1 LSSLTYQREASIA
14 ARACL
19 RKLLHCDVDHTLVA
33 AMSVRNF
40 PWVSQKRGAIHHT
53 EGTMNR
59 NKMLIVIAA
68 VALGIAGAVS
78 SAQAG
83 GKDDDGA
90 GVGGIK
96 IGPLRQRFGAPP
108 AEYAFGYAPLT
119 TKHVRG
125 KRERR
130 D

>member
-1 LSSLTYQREASIA
+1 
-14 ARACL
+14 
-19 RKLLHCDVDHTLVA
+19 VDHTLVA
-33 AMSVRNF
+33 AMSVRNL
-40 PWVSQKRGAIHHT
+40 PRVSQKRGTINHT

-59 NKMLIVIAA
+59 NKMLMIIAA

-78 SAQAG
+78 AAQAG
-83 GKDDDGA
+83 GKDDDGWGA
-90 GVGGIK
+90 GGIK
-96 IGPLRQRFGAPP
+96 TGPLGQRFGAPP

>member
-1 LSSLTYQREASIA
+1 
-14 ARACL
+14 
-19 RKLLHCDVDHTLVA
+19 
-33 AMSVRNF
+33 MS
-40 PWVSQKRGAIHHT
+40 K
-53 EGTMNR
+53 
-59 NKMLIVIAA
+59 KMLMVVAA
-68 VALGIAGAVS
+68 VALGFAGAVS

-83 GKDDDGA
+83 SKDDDGA

-96 IGPLRQRFGAPP
+96 IGPLGQTFGGPP
-108 AEYAFGYAPLT
+108 ASGAFAFAPLT

>member
-1 LSSLTYQREASIA
+1 MRASGADDLNQVALHLRAAWRASAIA
-14 ARACL
+14 VPFNL
-19 RKLLHCDVDHTLVA
+19 MET
-33 AMSVRNF
+33 
-40 PWVSQKRGAIHHT
+40 
-53 EGTMNR
+53 TMR
-59 NKMLIVIAA
+59 KMLMVIAA

-90 GVGGIK
+90 NVGGIK
-96 IGPLRQRFGAPP
+96 VGPLGQWFGAPP
-108 AEYAFGYAPLT
+108 AEYTFGSAPLT
-119 TKHVRG
+119 TKQAHS

>member
-1 LSSLTYQREASIA
+1 
-14 ARACL
+14 
-19 RKLLHCDVDHTLVA
+19 
-33 AMSVRNF
+33 MS
-40 PWVSQKRGAIHHT
+40 KK
-53 EGTMNR
+53 
-59 NKMLIVIAA
+59 KMLMVVAA

-90 GVGGIK
+90 NVGGIK
-96 IGPLRQRFGAPP
+96 VGPLGQRFGAPP
-108 AEYAFGYAPLT
+108 AEYTFGYAPLT
-119 TKHVRG
+119 SKQVRG

>member
-1 LSSLTYQREASIA
+1 
-14 ARACL
+14 
-19 RKLLHCDVDHTLVA
+19 
-33 AMSVRNF
+33 MS
-40 PWVSQKRGAIHHT
+40 KK
-53 EGTMNR
+53 
-59 NKMLIVIAA
+59 KMLMVVAA

-83 GKDDDGA
+83 SKDDDGA
-90 GVGGIK
+90 NAGGIK
-96 IGPLRQRFGAPP
+96 VGPLGQTFGAPR
-108 AEYAFGYAPLT
+108 AEYTSAPLAFGYVPLT

>member
-1 LSSLTYQREASIA
+1 MSSLTCQRGASIA
-14 ARACL
+14 KPACL

-33 AMSVRNF
+33 TMSVRNL
-40 PWVSQKRGAIHHT
+40 PRVSQRRGAIHHWSGSMT
-53 EGTMNR
+53 R
-59 NKMLIVIAA
+59 KKMLMVIAA
-68 VALGIAGAVS
+68 VALGITGAVS

-90 GVGGIK
+90 NAGGIK
-96 IGPLRQRFGAPP
+96 IGPLGQRFGAPP

>member
-1 LSSLTYQREASIA
+1 
-14 ARACL
+14 
-19 RKLLHCDVDHTLVA
+19 
-33 AMSVRNF
+33 
-40 PWVSQKRGAIHHT
+40 
-53 EGTMNR
+53 MNR

-68 VALGIAGAVS
+68 VALGIAGPVS

-90 GVGGIK
+90 NAGGIK
-96 IGPLRQRFGAPP
+96 VGPLGQWFGAPP
-108 AEYAFGYAPLT
+108 AEYTFGYAPLT

>member
-1 LSSLTYQREASIA
+1 MSGKKMLVTIA
-14 ARACL
+14 A
-19 RKLLHCDVDHTLVA
+19 
-33 AMSVRNF
+33 
-40 PWVSQKRGAIHHT
+40 I
-53 EGTMNR
+53 
-59 NKMLIVIAA
+59 
-68 VALGIAGAVS
+68 ALGIAGAVS

-90 GVGGIK
+90 NAGGIK
-96 IGPLRQRFGAPP
+96 VGPLGQWFGAPP
-108 AEYAFGYAPLT
+108 AEYTAPLAFGYVPLT

>member
-1 LSSLTYQREASIA
+1 
-14 ARACL
+14 
-19 RKLLHCDVDHTLVA
+19 
-33 AMSVRNF
+33 
-40 PWVSQKRGAIHHT
+40 
-53 EGTMNR
+53 
-59 NKMLIVIAA
+59 MLIAVAA

-90 GVGGIK
+90 SVGGIK
-96 IGPLRQRFGAPP
+96 TGPLGQTFGAPR
-108 AEYAFGYAPLT
+108 AEYTSAPLAFGYVPLT

-125 KRERR
+125 KRQRR